1 MANLGAQAGSGL
13 DASDIT
19 TGTLGNTVQDNIT
32 RLGTVTSGTMNN
44 TIGSNA
50 TFPRGHII
58 QLNQTIDQTATTRA
72 GDKSNYATTG
82 VSCTLENNLQTNSK
96 LFATFSAYTGE
107 SSGSHWAIAHILTI
121 YQNGTN
127 VCSNQLSNLTDGNGL
142 SNQGSANGGSNNE
155 YWRGSHQGSV
165 LFTPTGTDT
174 AKKTVELYW
183 RVSSNATFTQH
194 LNSAGHSSTG
204 YNAGATVLTLMEIAQ

>member
-1 MANLGAQAGSGL
+1 MPSDLQVSNIKDLTGSNTGL
-13 DASDIT
+13 SIASDGQVTISQNNPT
-19 TGTLGNTVQDNIT
+19 LTLGSNT
-32 RLGTVTSGTMNN
+32 
-44 TIGSNA
+44 
-50 TFPRGHII
+50 TFPADHII
-58 QLNQTIDQTATTRA
+58 QMNQTIDQSATTRT
-72 GDKSNYATTG
+72 GDKNSFASTG
-82 VSCTLENNLQTNSK
+82 VSCTLANNLQTNSK

-107 SSGSHWAIAHILTI
+107 ESGSHWAVSHILTI

-127 VCSNQLSNLTDGNGL
+127 VCGNQLSSLTGDYGL

-183 RVSSNATFTQH
+183 RIASTSSFTQH
-194 LNSAGHSSTG
+194 LNSAGQSGAG
-204 YNAGATVLTLMEIAQ
+204 YNAGSTILTLMEIAQ